1 VFQDDAAIFN
11 AFIWCQRDAVLRAW
25 REGGIIL
32 RMSQASQVFNLDPP
46 FSKDEA
52 LGDLPVQA
60 AFDEADEAEAAR
72 RPGVGAT
79 LARSAIIVAA
89 SFVLSRV
96 LGLAR
101 EIILARQFGT
111 GREMEAY
118 VSAFRIPDLLFLVV
132 MSGAFGAAFIPV
144 FGGFINGGQRE
155 KAWRLASAVL
165 TWSGVVVLVLSAA
178 SFVLARPLMHIV
190 APGFDRETEDMAVQL
205 MRILLLSPVFLGFGI
220 AAKGILEAQNQ
231 FTLPAVA
238 PLVYN
243 VAIIIGALFFV
254 QDYGIYAVGWAVIIG
269 GLGHFL
275 IQIPGLVRSGIQF
288 RPTLNRQ
295 VEGLREV
302 ARLLGPRIIG
312 LAVFQVNFIAVTA
325 FASTAGSQSV
335 AAVNYAWQLLMLPHG
350 VLALSI
356 STVMFPTM
364 ATLYALGDHDG
375 FRHTLDRTLRPL
387 VFLSIPASVGLFL
400 LRKPIVQV
408 IFESGSFNAE
418 STALVIA
425 PLAWFAIGL
434 VGYALT
440 EIFTRV
446 FYATRDTRTPV
457 ITGILTVVLNLIL
470 CALFLEAMGY
480 AGLALALSVTTGAE
494 AIILVLFL
502 RQRNGH
508 VVEPT
513 FGLWLLKVLGASALL
528 FVVILV
534 TAPWIEDALDRD
546 GSHLPAYL
554 LFGYALIVYAATF
567 VVGSLLFRIPE
578 LQMIVGKIA
587 NRLPGPLGRWLAWL
601 RLV

>member
-1 VFQDDAAIFN
+1 
-11 AFIWCQRDAVLRAW
+11 
-25 REGGIIL
+25 
-32 RMSQASQVFNLDPP
+32 MSQASQVFNLDPP
-46 FSKDEA
+46 YSTDEA
-52 LGDLPVQA
+52 LDDLPVQA
-60 AFDEADEAEAAR
+60 AIEDADDTR
-72 RPGVGAT
+72 GRVSGGA

-101 EIILARQFGT
+101 EIILAREFGT
-111 GREMEAY
+111 GPEMEAY

-132 MSGAFGAAFIPV
+132 MAGAFGAAFIPV
-144 FGGFINGGQRE
+144 FGGYINGGERD

-165 TWSGVVVLVLSAA
+165 TWSGVVVLVLCAV
-178 SFVLARPLMHIV
+178 SFVLAHPLMNIV
-190 APGFDRETEDMAVQL
+190 APGFDQETEDMAVRL

-231 FTLPAVA
+231 FTLPALA

-243 VAIIIGALFFV
+243 LAIIIGALFFV
-254 QDYGIYAVGWAVIIG
+254 RDYGIYAVGWAVIIG
-269 GLGHFL
+269 ALGHL
-275 IQIPGLVRSGIQF
+275 LVQVPGLIRSGLEF

-295 VEGLREV
+295 VDGLKEV

-312 LAVFQVNFIAVTA
+312 LAVFQINFIAVTA
-325 FASTAGSQSV
+325 FASTAGEQSV
-335 AAVNYAWQLLMLPHG
+335 AAINYAWQLLMLPHG

-364 ATLYALGDHDG
+364 ATLYALGDQEG
-375 FRHTLDRTLRPL
+375 FRQTLDRTMRPL
-387 VFLSIPASVGLFL
+387 IFLSIPASVTLFL

-408 IFESGSFNAE
+408 IFQSGSFNAE

-440 EIFTRV
+440 EILTRV

-457 ITGILTVVLNLIL
+457 ITGVLTVILNLIF
-470 CALFLEAMGY
+470 CALFLDAMGY
-480 AGLALALSVTTGAE
+480 DGLALALSATTAAE
-494 AIILVLFL
+494 AVILLLFL

-508 VVEPT
+508 VVEKT
-513 FGLWLLKVLGASALL
+513 FGPWLLKVLGASALL
-528 FVVILV
+528 FVVMYV
-534 TAPWIEDALDRD
+534 TAPKLEAALERD

-554 LFGYALIVYAATF
+554 LFCYAMVVYLATF
-567 VVGSLLFRIPE
+567 VVGALLFRIPE
-578 LQMIVGKIA
+578 LQMVGGKIA
-587 NRLPGPLGRWLAWL
+587 SRLPGPLRRFAYWIGLA
-601 RLV
+601 

>member
-1 VFQDDAAIFN
+1 
-11 AFIWCQRDAVLRAW
+11 
-25 REGGIIL
+25 
-32 RMSQASQVFNLDPP
+32 MSQASQVFNLDPP
-46 FSKDEA
+46 FSSDDLLDE
-52 LGDLPVQA
+52 GPVQA
-60 AFDEADEAEAAR
+60 AFDEADEAR
-72 RPGVGAT
+72 GTSVGST

-101 EIILARQFGT
+101 EVILARQFGT
-111 GREMEAY
+111 GPEMEAY

-144 FGGFINGGQRE
+144 FGGYINGGQRE

-165 TWSGVVVLVLSAA
+165 TWSGVIVVVLCAV
-178 SFVLARPLMHIV
+178 SFVLARPLMHVV

-238 PLVYN
+238 PLIYN
-243 VAIIIGALFFV
+243 IAIIIGALFFV

-269 GLGHFL
+269 ALGHFL
-275 IQIPGLVRSGIQF
+275 VQVPGLVRSGIAF
-288 RPTLNRQ
+288 RPSLNRQ
-295 VEGLREV
+295 VDGLLEV

-325 FASTAGSQSV
+325 FASTAGDQSV

-375 FRHTLDRTLRPL
+375 FRRTLDRTIRPL
-387 VFLSIPASVGLFL
+387 IFLSIPASIALLL

-408 IFESGSFNAE
+408 IFQSGSFSAE
-418 STALVIA
+418 STELVIE

-440 EIFTRV
+440 EILTRV

-457 ITGILTVVLNLIL
+457 ITGILTVILNLIL

-480 AGLALALSVTTGAE
+480 AGLALALSVTTAAE
-494 AIILVLFL
+494 AVILMLFL

-508 VVEPT
+508 VVEAT
-513 FGLWLLKVLGASALL
+513 FGSWLLKVLAMSALL
-528 FVVILV
+528 LVVMFF
-534 TAPWIEDALDRD
+534 TAPLVEDALTRD

-554 LFGYALIVYAATF
+554 LFGYALLVYGATF
-567 VVGSLLFRIPE
+567 VVGAMVFRIPE
-578 LQMIVGKIA
+578 LQMVTGKVA
-587 NRLPGPLGRWLAWL
+587 GRLPARLRAPLAWL
-601 RLV
+601 GLV